1 MAFEQKP
8 NSGALFVNK
17 TKKTD
22 SQPAL
27 RGSIHV
33 DKVLLEN
40 LINQSNGALVEIAIA
55 GWNQKSKAGDP
66 YISLAA
72 SEPYKKQEQQAQ
84 SDDVPEWMR

>member
-1 MAFEQKP
+1 MAFEQKA
-8 NSGALFVNK
+8 NSGALFINK
-17 TKKTD
+17 TKKSD
-22 SQPAL
+22 SHPSL

-40 LINQSNGALVEIAIA
+40 LINQSSGALVEIAIS

-72 SEPYKKQEQQAQ
+72 SEPYKKQEQQSQA
-84 SDDVPEWMR
+84 DDVPEWMK